1 MHEERFENQ
10 TKRSIAIGRKT
21 RGAVALATLA
31 LAVLLAGSAG
41 AAPTPVDLNSASL
54 AELEALP
61 GIGAAKAAAIIEERQ
76 VRPFADVDDLER
88 VRGIGPALLA
98 EVRPHV
104 TVTGAKK
111 AQ

>member
-1 MHEERFENQ
+1 MHVERFKNQ
-10 TKRSIAIGRKT
+10 TKRS
-21 RGAVALATLA
+21 VALAIFA
-31 LAVLLAGSAG
+31 LAMLLSGSAG
-41 AAPTPVDLNSASL
+41 AAPAPVDLNSASL

-76 VRPFADVDDLER
+76 IRPFADVDDLER

>member
-1 MHEERFENQ
+1 MHEQ
-10 TKRSIAIGRKT
+10 TTQKQQKQARNVRHRRA
-21 RGAVALATLA
+21 ALALATLA
-31 LAVLLAGSAG
+31 LATTLGSAAA